1 MNKFLFTISLLL
13 LISCKRES
21 NVTQTSVENSLI
33 DSNWSIS
40 FYQDSDEDQTS
51 NYQGYIF
58 YFGED
63 NVLRAEKNGIL
74 ETGTW
79 SISDSNS
86 SDDSI
91 DDLHLNIVLYGDPL
105 SDLTDEWDIQTYN
118 NKNIKLIDVSGGNGG
133 TDIVIF
139 DKN

>member
-1 MNKFLFTISLLL
+1 MNKFLFTISFFL

-86 SDDSI
+86 DDDSI
-91 DDLHLNIVLYGDPL
+91 DGLHLNIVLYGDPL
-105 SDLTDEWDIQTYN
+105 SDLTDDWDIQTYN

>member
-105 SDLTDEWDIQTYN
+105 SDLTDDWDIQTYN

>member
-91 DDLHLNIVLYGDPL
+91 DGLHLNIVLYGDPL

>member
-1 MNKFLFTISLLL
+1 MNKFLFTISFFL

-91 DDLHLNIVLYGDPL
+91 DGLHLNIVLYGDPL
-105 SDLTDEWDIQTYN
+105 SDLTDDWDIQTYN

>member
-1 MNKFLFTISLLL
+1 MNKFLFTISFFL

-86 SDDSI
+86 
-91 DDLHLNIVLYGDPL
+91 V
-105 SDLTDEWDIQTYN
+105 
-118 NKNIKLIDVSGGNGG
+118 KLI
-133 TDIVIF
+133 TIRT
-139 DKN
+139 